1 MEGMKSEAI
10 MWEIISNTY
19 LWTYVHVFNLEI
31 TSIKPKEE
39 EKTLE
44 ENIGEETLSNPSERT
59 ILNCHSTDEKGCTD
73 WLAIREMQ
81 KEDVMR

>member
-44 ENIGEETLSNPSERT
+44 ENIGEETLTP
-59 ILNCHSTDEKGCTD
+59 
-73 WLAIREMQ
+73 Q
-81 KEDVMR
+81 KEQYWTAIQQMKKDAPTGWQSGKCKRKT